1 MFATQSVVVA
11 HSNPRWPVKR
21 TVSGIAP
28 FSRRQPRIAKQAD
41 DAGVEV
47 LQKLWKQMPSA
58 GDRLESIVAKCLGG
72 LSDNPELLQRARR
85 EVEATKEHGVAE
97 ERGRQMFGSVIIAS
111 SSRSVIIDSCLGP

>member
-72 LSDNPELLQRARR
+72 LSDNPELLHEAENLVVAAR
-85 EVEATKEHGVAE
+85 VCKLQTSTDVQAATPSVQS
-97 ERGRQMFGSVIIAS
+97 GR
-111 SSRSVIIDSCLGP
+111 